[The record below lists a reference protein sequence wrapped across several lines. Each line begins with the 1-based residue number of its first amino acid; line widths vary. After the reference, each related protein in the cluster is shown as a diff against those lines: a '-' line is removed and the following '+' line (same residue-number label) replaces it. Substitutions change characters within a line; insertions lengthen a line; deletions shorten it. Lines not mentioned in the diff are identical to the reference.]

1 MNIETGNLPATA
13 FWPSHL
19 DRWLAAR
26 GKQSRSSP
34 ERAETVADQEMACTL
49 SQQPAWP
56 RVFPGL

>member
-1 MNIETGNLPATA
+1 MNVETVNLPAAA

-19 DRWLAAR
+19 DRWLAVR
-26 GKQSRSSP
+26 GRQSRSSP
-34 ERAETVADQEMACTL
+34 EHPETCADREMAYAL